1 MIGISMSFSI
11 MLSEF
16 FDKLGLKIVN
26 KRLYRTS
33 YFVSEAERLMRPLL
47 AQYTDLVLQYPT
59 DADHRKAKEN
69 QVLFLEMLHWLN
81 LQSGVSRKILD
92 IGGRGGLFAYYC
104 NAYSHDA
111 YISDLESVLTK
122 SPNKELLSLF
132 QVNSFALKIKPFEPL
147 DTKGRKFDLI
157 TGFRT
162 RFHSKLSFETGKEF
176 EEHWGREEWDFFLH
190 DLATNVLTEQGRIFF
205 MLNRL
210 QEREKK
216 DVVPET
222 LKELF
227 RVKGGQLRQ
236 QFLYFPNTRKLL

>member
-1 MIGISMSFSI
+1 MSFSI
-11 MLSEF
+11 VLSNF
-16 FDKLGLKIVN
+16 FHRLGLQLVN

-33 YFVSEAERLMRPLL
+33 YFDSEAQRLMRPLL
-47 AQYTDLVLQYPT
+47 AQYNELVLQYPT
-59 DADHRKAKEN
+59 DADHRKAEEN

-81 LQSGVSRKILD
+81 LQSGVFRKILD

-104 NAYSHDA
+104 NAYGHEA

-122 SPNKELLSLF
+122 SPNKELLNLF

-147 DTKGRKFDLI
+147 DTRERKFDLI

-162 RFHSKLSFETGKEF
+162 RFHSTLPFETENEF

-190 DLATNVLTEQGRIFF
+190 DLASNVLTEQGRIFF

-216 DVVPET
+216 DVVPEA

-227 RVKGGQLRQ
+227 RAKGGKLRQ